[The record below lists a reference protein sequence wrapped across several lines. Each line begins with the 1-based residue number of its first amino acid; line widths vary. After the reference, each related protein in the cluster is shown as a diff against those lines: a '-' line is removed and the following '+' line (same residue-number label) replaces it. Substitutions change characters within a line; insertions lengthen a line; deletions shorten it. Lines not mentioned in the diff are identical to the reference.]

1 MERRLE
7 VMLSRRAVAMA
18 HAQQSGRV
26 DCVGASKGLFTG
38 LLLLV
43 GAMICL
49 ILFFVLIRH
58 QEYTMLA
65 IYLADSSHCVLM
77 FFALIAILI
86 GFCRVQSLKFRCE
99 EGSNLNDILL
109 RISAFGLF
117 IYAIFSVISGAL
129 NALESEPNLL
139 VAVTGLLAVVQVVF
153 QLLFIGDV
161 SRRRV
166 HLPEHDRTKPGRQI
180 VTFLLICNIAMFVI
194 YTFEA
199 QKVFAN
205 PVSDGGELIEWG
217 IYCFCFSLPG
227 AIGLLRFHRVV
238 PGAAR
243 DPAALHFPPIPQRRD
258 PGRDLEDVVQGAF
271 RLNWGEQGESWL
283 QRVERRG
290 DHRPTTHKSTF
301 H

>member
-1 MERRLE
+1 M
-7 VMLSRRAVAMA
+7 
-18 HAQQSGRV
+18 
-26 DCVGASKGLFTG
+26 GASKGLFFG
-38 LLLLV
+38 LLLFV
-43 GAMICL
+43 GAMISL

-58 QEYTMLA
+58 EDYVRLA
-65 IYLADSSHCVLM
+65 IYLADSSHCVIMVL
-77 FFALIAILI
+77 ALVAILF

-205 PVSDGGELIEWG
+205 PVS
-217 IYCFCFSLPG
+217 
-227 AIGLLRFHRVV
+227 LR
-238 PGAAR
+238 G
-243 DPAALHFPPIPQRRD
+243 
-258 PGRDLEDVVQGAF
+258 F
-271 RLNWGEQGESWL
+271 RE
-283 QRVERRG
+283 V
-290 DHRPTTHKSTF
+290 
-301 H
+301 

>member
-1 MERRLE
+1 MSKALVYDLLSHCILTLIPCRVTSEEDLERRLE
-7 VMLSRRAVAMA
+7 VMLSRRAVALA

-26 DCVGASKGLFTG
+26 DCVGASKGLFFG
-38 LLLLV
+38 LLLFV
-43 GAMICL
+43 GAMISL

-77 FFALIAILI
+77 IFALVAILI

-117 IYAIFSVISGAL
+117 IYAVFSIISGAL

-205 PVSDGGELIEWG
+205 PVS
-217 IYCFCFSLPG
+217 
-227 AIGLLRFHRVV
+227 R
-238 PGAAR
+238 
-243 DPAALHFPPIPQRRD
+243 
-258 PGRDLEDVVQGAF
+258 
-271 RLNWGEQGESWL
+271 
-283 QRVERRG
+283 
-290 DHRPTTHKSTF
+290 
-301 H
+301 